1 MDRDTDNE
9 YRQRQM
15 RITAK
20 TTSAIL
26 TLMLTLLLPAL
37 VHAEV
42 KATLDRYQAFEGD
55 QLTLT
60 IETSN
65 RNARQ
70 PDLTPLSNDFRILG
84 TRTGTS
90 VRIVNGVRSDKITWR
105 IGLEPLRLGRLQVP
119 SLRVGQEQTRPL
131 DLTVREIPAEIR
143 EQQARQLFIETEIEQ
158 RDKYYV
164 QQQIPFKVRL
174 LHDGS
179 LVTGELAEP
188 VVANALVERLGD
200 EVRYTTTRH
209 GRPYQVIERRYVILP
224 ERSGELQIPAV
235 RFEGKVR
242 SPVALP
248 NMMQQGNSL
257 LNDFFG
263 SSPLRAQGRQ
273 VRTGSEPATVEILP
287 RPDGVAGNWLPA
299 EEIRLHDSWTENPP
313 QLRAGE
319 PVTRTITVEARGL
332 TGSQIP
338 VLKPG
343 EPADTRLYPEQPV
356 IDSRTDGNKVFGFSR
371 QSFTY
376 IPDRAGKL
384 RVPSVEL
391 AWWNIDRDREELAQ
405 LPEWDLNVAPGSGA
419 AARPPAQSAQS
430 GAPDKAASTG
440 AMSESPT
447 PVTETPETSLLERYW
462 WILLL
467 LLVIP
472 LLLLLARKK
481 RSAPRKDVTDKKPA
495 ELPAVTEKPQP
506 HFKTAIER
514 LERACRENRSG
525 DAATALLTAAEAAWP
540 GDPPRTLGA
549 LATRFDGA
557 AAAQVMLLDRA
568 LYAGEE
574 SQWNGMELL
583 KAVRDAWKPG
593 RNEKHVDDDILDPLY
608 PQR

>member
-1 MDRDTDNE
+1 MS
-9 YRQRQM
+9 
-15 RITAK
+15 ITAK
-20 TTSAIL
+20 TTNAIL
-26 TLMLTLLLPAL
+26 ILLLTLLLP
-37 VHAEV
+37 VVGYAEV
-42 KATLDRYQAFEGD
+42 NAMLDRYQAFEGD

-60 IETSN
+60 IETNN
-65 RNARQ
+65 RNAPQ
-70 PDLTPLSNDFRILG
+70 PDLTPLSGDFRILG

-90 VRIVNGVRSDKITWR
+90 VTIVNGVRSDKVTWR
-105 IGLEPLRLGRLQVP
+105 IGLEPRKLGRLQIP

-131 DLTVREIPAEIR
+131 ELTVREIPAEIK
-143 EQQARQLFIETEIEQ
+143 EQQARQLFIETEIDP

-188 VVANALVERLGD
+188 AIENALVERLGD

-224 ERSGELQIPAV
+224 ERSGELQIPPV
-235 RFEGKVR
+235 RFEGKVT
-242 SPVALP
+242 SPAASP

-287 RPDGVAGNWLPA
+287 RPDGLAGNWLPA

-338 VLKPG
+338 VLEPG

-376 IPDRAGKL
+376 IPDRTGKL
-384 RVPSVEL
+384 RVPPIEL
-391 AWWNIDRDREELAQ
+391 AWWNIDKDQEELAQ
-405 LPEWDLNVAPGSGA
+405 LPEWELNVARGSGA
-419 AARPPAQSAQS
+419 AARPPAQSAPS
-430 GAPDKAASTG
+430 GKPDNAPSAGSTSESRTPL
-440 AMSESPT
+440 SESPGT
-447 PVTETPETSLLERYW
+447 TLLERYW
-462 WILLL
+462 WILVLL
-467 LLVIP
+467 LIVP
-472 LLLLLARKK
+472 LLYLLARKK
-481 RSAPRKDVTDKKPA
+481 RGGSQNELAATKPA
-495 ELPAVTEKPQP
+495 EPPATPEKPQP
-506 HFKTAIER
+506 VFKTAIER
-514 LERACRENRSG
+514 LERACLQNRST
-525 DAATALLTAAEAAWP
+525 DAASALLSAAEATWP
-540 GDPPRTLGA
+540 EDPPRTLGA
-549 LATRFDGA
+549 LAARFEREA
-557 AAAQVMLLDRA
+557 AEQVMLLDRV
-568 LYAGEE
+568 LYAGQDSE
-574 SQWNGMELL
+574 WNGVDLL
-583 KAVRDAWKPG
+583 HAVRDAWDSGKQ
-593 RNEKHVDDDILDPLY
+593 EKAAGDEILKPLY

>member
-1 MDRDTDNE
+1 
-9 YRQRQM
+9 M

-20 TTSAIL
+20 TRSAIL
-26 TLMLTLLLPAL
+26 TLVLTLMLPA
-37 VHAEV
+37 VVQAEV

-65 RNARQ
+65 RNAPQ
-70 PDLTPLSNDFRILG
+70 PDLTPLSSDFKILG

-90 VRIVNGVRSDKITWR
+90 VTIINGVRSDKITWR
-105 IGLEPLRLGRLQVP
+105 VGLEPRKLGRLQVP
-119 SLRVGQEQTRPL
+119 SLRVGQEQTPPL
-131 DLTVREIPAEIR
+131 DLTVREIPAEIK
-143 EQQARQLFIETEIEQ
+143 EQQARQLFVETEIEP

-188 VVANALVERLGD
+188 AVENALIERLGD

-235 RFEGKVR
+235 RFEGQVR
-242 SPVALP
+242 SPVSLP

-257 LNDFFG
+257 LDDFFG
-263 SSPLRAQGRQ
+263 NSPLRGQGRQ
-273 VRTGSEPATVEILP
+273 VRSGSEPVTLEILA
-287 RPDGVAGNWLPA
+287 RPDGLAGNWLPA
-299 EEIRLHDSWTENPP
+299 EEIKLHDSWTENPP

-338 VLKPG
+338 VLEPG

-356 IDSRTDGNKVFGFSR
+356 IESRTDGNKVFGFSR

-376 IPDRAGKL
+376 IPDRDGKL
-384 RVPSVEL
+384 RVPPVEL
-391 AWWNIDRDREELAQ
+391 AWWNIDKDQQELAQ
-405 LPEWDLNVAPGSGA
+405 LSEWDLNVAPGSGA
-419 AARPPAQSAQS
+419 TVRPPARP
-430 GAPDKAASTG
+430 APSVTPDNAASAAAT
-440 AMSESPT
+440 SESAKQLS
-447 PVTETPETSLLERYW
+447 ESPETSLLGRYW
-462 WILLL
+462 WILVSLL
-467 LLVIP
+467 IVP
-472 LLLLLARKK
+472 LLYLLARKK
-481 RSAPRKDVTDKKPA
+481 RSAPRKDVAGKKPP
-495 ELPAVTEKPQP
+495 EVTVKTEKPQQG
-506 HFKTAIER
+506 FKTAIER
-514 LERACRENRSG
+514 LEHACRQNRSS
-525 DAATALLTAAEAAWP
+525 DAATALLTAAESTWP
-540 GDPPRTLGA
+540 EDPPRTLGA
-549 LATRFDGA
+549 LAARFEGA
-557 AAAQVMLLDRA
+557 AARQVMLLDRA
-568 LYAGEE
+568 LYAGEN

-583 KAVRDAWKPG
+583 NAVRDAWETG
-593 RNEKHVDDDILDPLY
+593 RNEKRIDDDILAPLY